1 MGEVKRMKYL
11 AGGQWLDTKSGKY
24 TPVYNPSTGEVQAEI
39 PSCTTEEVA
48 YAIECA
54 KKAFPAWRDTP
65 VMKRVQVLYKFRI
78 CWISTGMS

>member
-48 YAIECA
+48 YAIECS
-54 KKAFPAWRDTP
+54 KKG
-65 VMKRVQVLYKFRI
+65 
-78 CWISTGMS
+78 ISGLA